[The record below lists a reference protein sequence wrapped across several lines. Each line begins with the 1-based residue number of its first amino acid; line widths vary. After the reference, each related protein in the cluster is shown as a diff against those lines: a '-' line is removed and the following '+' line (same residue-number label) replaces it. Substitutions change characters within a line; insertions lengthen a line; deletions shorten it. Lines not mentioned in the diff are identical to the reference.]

1 VSTRLA
7 FIGVLLLGVCAAGA
21 QPIDMEQVATKS
33 SRLGVDQ
40 ISPNAQERASLPA
53 PSKVA
58 TRAAPGDPPLS
69 SRTSRKDSIDP
80 EEIARVLGAGQ
91 ANTID
96 AAAALAS
103 GAVAIDSANAPP
115 TPPSDTEQEPSAR
128 APVEPRA
135 R

>member
-1 VSTRLA
+1 VNTRLA
-7 FIGVLLLGVCAAGA
+7 LMIVSLAAAPCAGA
-21 QPIDMEQVATKS
+21 QPIGMDQVAGKS
-33 SRLGVDQ
+33 ARLSVEQ
-40 ISPNAQERASLPA
+40 ISPTAQERSPSA
-53 PSKVA
+53 PSA
-58 TRAAPGDPPLS
+58 IAPPRAAAGDPPLV
-69 SRTSRKDSIDP
+69 SRVQRKDSIDP

-103 GAVAIDSANAPP
+103 GAVAIDSANAPS
-115 TPPSDTEQEPSAR
+115 TPPSDTEQEPSVR